1 MRKTA
6 VLAFGLGALLM
17 SEPAQASPPNRSL
30 DEVRALF
37 KEADARGL
45 VGKARKTK
53 LVDARPAKPGEVI
66 VTVIAGEGKETESR
80 PAAKGDW
87 VVRNR
92 CEATGHEQYLVAAAR
107 FKERYQGA
115 GMAAGRD
122 GWQEHRPV
130 GKVMLFF
137 VLTPEHGAL
146 GRAHGGEARGCDRAG
161 PGETRGH
168 VPRGGGV
175 LRLHVRGPRLES
187 PGRAECTGYLICV

>member
-137 VLTPEHGAL
+137 VLTPEHGEFTFTAPWGERMVAKPGDAIVQDPERPEDTYRVAAASFACTYEVL
-146 GRAHGGEARGCDRAG
+146 G
-161 PGETRGH
+161 
-168 VPRGGGV
+168 
-175 LRLHVRGPRLES
+175 
-187 PGRAECTGYLICV
+187 

>member
-6 VLAFGLGALLM
+6 VLAFGVGALLM
-17 SEPAQASPPNRSL
+17 SEPAQPSPPNRSL

-37 KEADARGL
+37 KEAGARGL

-66 VTVIAGEGKETESR
+66 VTVIAGEGKETESK

-92 CEATGHEQYLVAAAR
+92 CEATGHEQYLVAAAI

-115 GMAAGRD
+115 GKA
-122 GWQEHRPV
+122 
-130 GKVMLFF
+130 
-137 VLTPEHGAL
+137 TPSKGSFGSL
-146 GRAHGGEARGCDRAG
+146 PG
-161 PGETRGH
+161 PGTGSSSA
-168 VPRGGGV
+168 P
-175 LRLHVRGPRLES
+175 ES
-187 PGRAECTGYLICV
+187 VWMPAAPSFPPGRTNQAGSGNGRSSE